1 MFYLAI
7 AHVVQV
13 RLPMTVLGK
22 IFRDPFREKN
32 MPGVAAI
39 HHALGH
45 VDSSSGN
52 I

>member
-7 AHVVQV
+7 THIMQV
-13 RLPMTVLGK
+13 RLPMTVLGE

-32 MPGVAAI
+32 MAGIAAI